1 MPLLRFQCKMSHCP
15 NSLCCRWLSEW
26 YLSQWNGVRT
36 RANLTHSS
44 SRVRSEGVASPHRL
58 CPVPARSG
66 AVADDQT
73 MIRRITVLI
82 GS

>member
-1 MPLLRFQCKMSHCP
+1 MREDLLATQAQLDERSMSGA
-15 NSLCCRWLSEW
+15 
-26 YLSQWNGVRT
+26 GVRT

-44 SRVRSEGVASPHRL
+44 SQVRSKGVASPYRL
-58 CPVPARSG
+58 CPVRARSG